1 MANLTEKELSALQDL
16 LSAEELN
23 VKKFNLLSDAASD
36 PLLKQKFSAIAQ
48 QHQRHYTTLYSH
60 LN

>member
-1 MANLTEKELSALQDL
+1 MPP
-16 LSAEELN
+16 
-23 VKKFNLLSDAASD
+23 SD